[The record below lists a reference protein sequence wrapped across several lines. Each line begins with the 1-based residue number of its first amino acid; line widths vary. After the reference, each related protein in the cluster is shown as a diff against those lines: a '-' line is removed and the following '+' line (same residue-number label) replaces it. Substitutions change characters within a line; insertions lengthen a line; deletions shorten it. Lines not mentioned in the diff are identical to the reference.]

1 MAFRYGV
8 LGSHAAIFTEAAL
21 PPAASGA
28 GAAGFASRIAQK
40 ADTLCVPDMRRIFT
54 GLLSRL
60 TDSGSASTAAAD
72 RATAPS
78 SSADAATLS
87 KTPLFGVRLGGMGSF
102 HHLTRSSQ

>member
-21 PPAASGA
+21 PPAASGV
-28 GAAGFASRIAQK
+28 GAADVAFRISPK
-40 ADTLCVPDMRRIFT
+40 AGSDALRVPDMRRI
-54 GLLSRL
+54 LLSRL
-60 TDSGSASTAAAD
+60 TDLGSIATAAAD

-78 SSADAATLS
+78 SAADAATPS
-87 KTPLFGVRLGGMGSF
+87 KTPLFGVRFGGIGSF